1 MRRGD
6 DDVDRNRSQDDQS
19 EFHRV
24 DEHHQEKDQREDKI
38 EQRGQPLPGEK
49 AADRFELAHAGH
61 RLPGRA
67 RLKIGERQAEEMM
80 EKAPAQLDVHPVG
93 GVAQRISAKELQ
105 DGLEQAQRNH
115 AEHQHDQCR
124 DAFVNQHLIDDQLE
138 KDRRRQGKQLHKQRC
153 DQHMGKRAPVA
164 HNRRPEPAEPE
175 RGGID
180 SRPCEPAR
188 DQHQFARRQRRD
200 VLHRQLLRCPG
211 DRIDEPHHPLG
222 RARAQDG
229 EAALL
234 QAQDRW
240 IRNCA
245 ETLGGH
251 PAKDARLQLKEIRAA
266 NDILNLRTAAGQ
278 GKLMPQLHRVA
289 SDAVI
294 SRHQAKARTARS
306 PIIAP
311 APEIPSRSCPSE
323 GLSKLYR
330 YSLHSCN
337 DDLRVRI

>member
-1 MRRGD
+1 MVG
-6 DDVDRNRSQDDQS
+6 S
-19 EFHRV
+19 
-24 DEHHQEKDQREDKI
+24 I
-38 EQRGQPLPGEK
+38 P
-49 AADRFELAHAGH
+49 
-61 RLPGRA
+61 
-67 RLKIGERQAEEMM
+67 
-80 EKAPAQLDVHPVG
+80 APA
-93 GVAQRISAKELQ
+93 K
-105 DGLEQAQRNH
+105 
-115 AEHQHDQCR
+115 
-124 DAFVNQHLIDDQLE
+124 
-138 KDRRRQGKQLHKQRC
+138 
-153 DQHMGKRAPVA
+153 
-164 HNRRPEPAEPE
+164 
-175 RGGID
+175 
-180 SRPCEPAR
+180 PAR
-188 DQHQFARRQRRD
+188 DQHQFARGQRRD

-211 DRIDEPHHPLG
+211 DRIDEPHHPL
-222 RARAQDG
+222 RRTRAQDG

-294 SRHQAKARTARS
+294 SRHQAKAHTARS

-323 GLSKLYR
+323 GFIRIISLFSTFVQRRSCLYKFEVVA
-330 YSLHSCN
+330 SIMA
-337 DDLRVRI
+337 LRQFVTLIIGKVSGAASMFTFAAGSTTNPRIRAA